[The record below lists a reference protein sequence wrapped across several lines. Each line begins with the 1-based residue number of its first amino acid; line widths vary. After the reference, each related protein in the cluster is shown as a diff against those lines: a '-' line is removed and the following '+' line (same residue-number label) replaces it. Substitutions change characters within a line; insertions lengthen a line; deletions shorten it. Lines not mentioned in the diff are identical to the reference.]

1 MSWDKVAGEAVRET
15 RRMRGLT
22 QGALATVAGVPQST
36 ISELESG
43 KRQPSL
49 PLLARI
55 IESAQGPSHL
65 HITARERH
73 SAAGTAERVTASLA
87 SGPAGE
93 DSALRAVLDLRDV
106 LGKANGKRLGALSGQ
121 APLLCGNRRF
131 DAFIAGVVEEA
142 FAHRRLDPPGWTQES
157 GRFVRPFWYLSGLEE
172 LRWGEFATAPGALI
186 RHGVLAAERELES
199 V

>member
-1 MSWDKVAGEAVRET
+1 
-15 RRMRGLT
+15 
-22 QGALATVAGVPQST
+22 
-36 ISELESG
+36 
-43 KRQPSL
+43 
-49 PLLARI
+49 
-55 IESAQGPSHL
+55 
-65 HITARERH
+65 
-73 SAAGTAERVTASLA
+73 
-87 SGPAGE
+87 
-93 DSALRAVLDLRDV
+93 VLDLRDV

-172 LRWGEFATAPGALI
+172 LRWWEFATAPGALI

>member
-131 DAFIAGVVEEA
+131 DAFI
-142 FAHRRLDPPGWTQES
+142 
-157 GRFVRPFWYLSGLEE
+157 LS
-172 LRWGEFATAPGALI
+172 LI
-186 RHGVLAAERELES
+186 HI
-199 V
+199 